1 MAPPKAF
8 QETPPNHGIFKEMT
22 KMKKI
27 GFLATALAVGVM
39 ISGGSAWAA
48 GDAAKGKKV
57 FKKCAICHSVKKGKK
72 KIGPSLFGVA
82 GRKAA
87 TVKGFRFSKALKK
100 SGLTWDDA
108 SLDKF
113 LEKPRKAVRGT
124 RMAFGGLRSK
134 KDRENLIAYL
144 KTLK

>member
-1 MAPPKAF
+1 MM
-8 QETPPNHGIFKEMT
+8 N
-22 KMKKI
+22 MKNI

-57 FKKCAICHSVKKGKK
+57 FKKCAICHAIKAGKK
-72 KIGPSLFGVA
+72 KIGPSLFGIA

-87 TVKGFRFSKALKK
+87 TTKGFRFSAAMKK
-100 SGLTWDDA
+100 SKLTWDDA
-108 SLDKF
+108 TLDKY
-113 LEKPRKAVRGT
+113 LKNPRKAVKGT
-124 RMAFGGLRSK
+124 RMVFSGLRSK
-134 KDRENLIAYL
+134 KDRENVIAYL

>member
-1 MAPPKAF
+1 
-8 QETPPNHGIFKEMT
+8 
-22 KMKKI
+22 MKKI

-39 ISGGSAWAA
+39 ISGGSAFAA

-57 FKKCAICHSVKKGKK
+57 FKKCSICHAVKEGKN

-87 TVKGFRFSKALKK
+87 AAKGFRFSPAMKK
-100 SGLTWDDA
+100 SNLTWDDA
-108 SLDKF
+108 SLDKY
-113 LEKPRKAVRGT
+113 LENPRKAVKGT
-124 RMAFGGLRSK
+124 RMVFAGLRSK
-134 KDRENLIAYL
+134 KDRDDVIAYL

>member
-1 MAPPKAF
+1 
-8 QETPPNHGIFKEMT
+8 
-22 KMKKI
+22 MKII

-39 ISGGSAWAA
+39 ISGGGAWAA

-57 FKKCAICHSVKKGKK
+57 FKKCAICHAVKKGKN
-72 KIGPSLFGVA
+72 KIGPSLFGIA

-87 TVKGFRFSKALKK
+87 IAKGFRFSKALKK

-113 LEKPRKAVRGT
+113 LKKPRKAVKGT
-124 RMAFGGLRSK
+124 RMVFPGLRSK
-134 KDRENLIAYL
+134 KDRENVIAYL